1 MSSKRDL
8 ILAATQ
14 ELLSK
19 HGFHGFSMKQL
30 ADTAGV
36 AAGSIYN
43 HFENKEDL
51 ILQLHL
57 QILTDIASYTFAS
70 YDDKATLFAQY
81 QHFWLQFWN
90 YCLDHPTA
98 VLCKDQFD
106 HLPPKQKAVQ
116 SEKIMQLFEPL
127 TRFFEAGKSQKVFK
141 DLDNEVL
148 SVLSLETSS
157 VLARLQLMQ
166 QINLTEENIKEV
178 IEASWHS
185 ISK

>member
-1 MSSKRDL
+1 MPNKRER
-8 ILAATQ
+8 ILTATQ
-14 ELLSK
+14 DLLSK

-30 ADTAGV
+30 ADSAGV

-57 QILTDIASYTFAS
+57 QILTDIAAYAFETH
-70 YDDKATLFAQY
+70 DDKATLFDQY
-81 QHFWLQFWN
+81 QNFWMQFWN
-90 YCLDHPTA
+90 YCLDHPEA

-116 SEKIMQLFEPL
+116 SEKIIQLFEPM
-127 TRFFEAGKSQKVFK
+127 TQFFENGKAKKVFK

-148 SVLSLETSS
+148 SALSLETST

-166 QINLTEENIKEV
+166 QINLSEDNIKEV
-178 IEASWHS
+178 IKASWHS